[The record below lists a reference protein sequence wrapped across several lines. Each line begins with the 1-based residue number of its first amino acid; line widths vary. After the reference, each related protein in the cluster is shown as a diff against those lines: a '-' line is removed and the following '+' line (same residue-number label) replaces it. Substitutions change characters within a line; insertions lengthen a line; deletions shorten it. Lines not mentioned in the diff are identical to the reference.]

1 VSGLTVAVVIPTIP
15 GRERMLARALRS
27 VERQF
32 RAPDQ
37 VVVEV
42 DEGRTGAA
50 AARNRALVKVECDLT
65 AFLDDD
71 DELRRNHL
79 SACSFVMEREP
90 DVDLVYPR
98 PVMVG
103 GTDPTAVT
111 VNGRWTRPWGVR
123 FGVEQERHLRERG
136 SFIPITF
143 VCRTE
148 VLRRAGGFPEGVT
161 LPDGRYRGEDEGA
174 LIGMLD
180 VGARFRHLDVPT
192 WYWHVHRD
200 HTAGK
205 AAGRAAVPS
214 RRG

>member
-1 VSGLTVAVVIPTIP
+1 VTGLSVAVVIPTIP
-15 GRERMLARALRS
+15 GRERLLDRAIAS

-37 VVVEV
+37 MVIEY
-42 DEGRTGAA
+42 DGERTGAA
-50 AARNRALVKVECDLT
+50 AARNRALAKVKTDVV

-79 SACSFVMEREP
+79 SACMHVLEREP

-103 GTDPTAVT
+103 GQDPTAVT
-111 VNGRWTRPWGVR
+111 VGGVWVKPWGVR
-123 FGVEQERHLRERG
+123 FGSEQERHLRTRG

-143 VCRTE
+143 LVRAAAI
-148 VLRRAGGFPEGVT
+148 RRAGGFPDGVM
-161 LPDGRYRGEDEGA
+161 LPDGRYRGEDEAA
-174 LIGMLD
+174 LIAMLD
-180 VGARFRHLDVPT
+180 AGARFRHLDVPT
-192 WYWHVHRD
+192 WLWHVHGA

-205 AAGRAAVPS
+205 GRFPDS
-214 RRG
+214 R